1 MLTWH
6 AGCPADAGYRKHRGD
21 QARNA
26 AGAALDRTPMHAKR
40 PTMPLATMPLATMP
54 LTLLQLHAADL
65 RSLCIDDVLLQP
77 VDIVIT
83 RILRPHWHKVPAK
96 AKQLVGELCTL
107 CHWPQPQLTVTS
119 HAQSRVT
126 HESRVST
133 THASRLLT
141 LSQAGGTCH
150 TSQQAYLGR
159 YGGTGKGQRPLNPR
173 TPRTEA
179 HSSSVARAHFHLN
192 SPSQFVICSG
202 RCAARRLR

>member
-1 MLTWH
+1 MNY
-6 AGCPADAGYRKHRGD
+6 A
-21 QARNA
+21 
-26 AGAALDRTPMHAKR
+26 PMHSAGQKG
-40 PTMPLATMPLATMP
+40 
-54 LTLLQLHAADL
+54 LQKT
-65 RSLCIDDVLLQP
+65 VLQP
-77 VDIVIT
+77 SVRESETPKTPDET
-83 RILRPHWHKVPAK
+83 RGRFGVNA
-96 AKQLVGELCTL
+96 

-141 LSQAGGTCH
+141 LSQAGSTCH

-179 HSSSVARAHFHLN
+179 HSSFVARAHFHLN